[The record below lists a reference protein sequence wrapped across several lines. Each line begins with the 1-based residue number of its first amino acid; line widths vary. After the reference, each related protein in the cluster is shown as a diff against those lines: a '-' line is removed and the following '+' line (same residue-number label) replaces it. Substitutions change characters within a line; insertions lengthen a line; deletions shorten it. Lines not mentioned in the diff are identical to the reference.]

1 MKLHYIECG
10 SKEKPLL
17 VFLHGGGVGGWMWE
31 RQMQYFSSNYH
42 CIAPD
47 LPGHGLS
54 ESTSF
59 SIHDSAVD
67 VIHLIQSMGQDK
79 PIVLVGFSLGSQ
91 IAIEVLS
98 LDSDLI
104 DYAII
109 NSALCRPIPY
119 ARKII
124 GPAIKLTHG
133 LTRNRYF
140 AKLQAKQLY
149 IGEAM
154 FETYYADTCKMNT
167 SVLID
172 VLQENMSF
180 QVDNNFS
187 NTNSKVLV
195 TVGAQEK
202 KIMKESAMDLVNML
216 PGCKGVVISRVG
228 HGVPLAEPELFN
240 EMVEAW
246 IHDRELPDRLLSIK
260 MP

>member
-1 MKLHYIECG
+1 
-10 SKEKPLL
+10 
-17 VFLHGGGVGGWMWE
+17 
-31 RQMQYFSSNYH
+31 
-42 CIAPD
+42 
-47 LPGHGLS
+47 
-54 ESTSF
+54 
-59 SIHDSAVD
+59 
-67 VIHLIQSMGQDK
+67 
-79 PIVLVGFSLGSQ
+79 
-91 IAIEVLS
+91 
-98 LDSDLI
+98 
-104 DYAII
+104 
-109 NSALCRPIPY
+109 
-119 ARKII
+119 
-124 GPAIKLTHG
+124 
-133 LTRNRYF
+133 
-140 AKLQAKQLY
+140 
-149 IGEAM
+149 M

-167 SVLID
+167 RVLID

-216 PGCKGVVISRVG
+216 PGCKGVVIPRVG